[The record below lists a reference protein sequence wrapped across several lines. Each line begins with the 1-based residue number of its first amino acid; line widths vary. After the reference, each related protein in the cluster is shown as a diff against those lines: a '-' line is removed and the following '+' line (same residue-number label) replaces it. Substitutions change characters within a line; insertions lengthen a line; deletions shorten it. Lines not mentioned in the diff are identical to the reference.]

1 MKNVARCDRIN
12 TTKGGSKMAV
22 SKAQMKAT
30 QKYMGKTYYRPC
42 VMLRR
47 EYEDALRKKAEEKGM
62 TVSSYIVELIK
73 KDLNLDIEKD
83 S

>member
-1 MKNVARCDRIN
+1 
-12 TTKGGSKMAV
+12 MAV
-22 SKAQMKAT
+22 TKAQMKAT

-47 EYEDALRKKAEEKGM
+47 EYEDALREKAETKGM

-73 KDLNLDIEKD
+73 KDLGIEEE
-83 S
+83 